1 LTDNAR
7 ILLQHNEFK
16 NNLMHHRALIYTDH
30 FSRFQLD
37 FSNFTDNRAV
47 FDSALIYMDGPPYWE
62 SWTHSREDT
71 DSPYTN
77 YFEVFPFWHMWDMRS
92 YIYEVRITG
101 TTMENGGSIISVV
114 NANLDII
121 RLYMLQNEMFSKHG
135 GITMFGA
142 VVEISNS

>member
-1 LTDNAR
+1 
-7 ILLQHNEFK
+7 
-16 NNLMHHRALIYTDH
+16 
-30 FSRFQLD
+30 
-37 FSNFTDNRAV
+37 
-47 FDSALIYMDGPPYWE
+47 MDGPPYWE
-62 SWTHSREDT
+62 SWTYSREDT

-101 TTMENGGSIISVV
+101 TAMENGGSIISVV